1 MYLGTV
7 KVSTC
12 IKGIIIFDQA
22 FTVSVSGILKYVCE
36 QIEYAYEFDSN
47 NHL

>member
-12 IKGIIIFDQA
+12 IKGIIIFDQP
-22 FTVSVSGILKYVCE
+22 FTVPVSGILKYVCE
-36 QIEYAYEFDSN
+36 QIEYEFDSN